1 MVMKHDG
8 AEGDGADAGLDGD
21 GAPNWTSAP
30 SSDSMKMST
39 IDQRP
44 IQATM

>member
-1 MVMKHDG
+1 MKTTAQKATAPMPGSMVT
-8 AEGDGADAGLDGD
+8 AR
-21 GAPNWTSAP
+21 PNWTSAP

-44 IQATM
+44 IQATT